1 MHKAAFCG
9 HLEIVDELIQAG
21 SPLDEKN
28 NRLKTPEDLAERR
41 KHEDVVTL
49 IKVSEYHGACVLMM
63 CRMRVDG
70 VRCMKR

>member
-41 KHEDVVTL
+41 KHEEVVTL
-49 IKVSEYHGACVLMM
+49 IKVCVVVLNG
-63 CRMRVDG
+63 CVDG
-70 VRCMKR
+70 VCV